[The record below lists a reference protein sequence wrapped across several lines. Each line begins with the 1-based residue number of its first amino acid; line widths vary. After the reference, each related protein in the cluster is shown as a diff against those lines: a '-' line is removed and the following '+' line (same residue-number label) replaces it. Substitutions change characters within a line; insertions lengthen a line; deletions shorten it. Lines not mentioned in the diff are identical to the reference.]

1 MKLATPLLSAL
12 LFLFG
17 LSIRA
22 DAQDATF
29 SLDYV
34 TVWSAGVHVWDEA
47 DYHYGTEEDQA
58 LFAPITLAGSLH
70 SNNQQDGYGVDL
82 AWNASG
88 NELEV
93 TGSHRIASPILG
105 PLINYHI
112 GASNLSFS
120 FTLEEESLVHLEWS
134 FIGLTEY
141 SSLNWSMTGYGIE
154 IGGIEYTDPINTTL
168 RLEAGTYTGAITTVL
183 YADYFDYD
191 RWESASL
198 DYTARLSVTAIPEP
212 MHITLSL
219 GAVAGLIVICRRMTR
234 TSSQ

>member
-29 SLDYV
+29 SLDTV
-34 TVWSAGVHVWDEA
+34 TVWSAGVYVSDEPV
-47 DYHYGTEEDQA
+47 YYYGTEEGQA

-105 PLINYHI
+105 PLNYHI

-134 FIGLTEY
+134 FIALTEF
-141 SSLNWSMTGYGIE
+141 SSLNWSTTGYGIE

-168 RLEAGTYTGAITTVL
+168 RLEAGTYTGVIAALL
-183 YADYFDYD
+183 YADYFDGD
-191 RWESASL
+191 RQESASL

-212 MHITLSL
+212 MHYTLSF

-234 TSSQ
+234 TSRQ